1 MVSDITVLTPNPE
14 MNADIAMMYVPTEM
28 FEDNPVVLPYSFV
41 SNNRYIGGFVG
52 KLSETAINIPWL
64 FFDVGCGLQVSVIE
78 GVPDNQFF
86 ENVNEIQL
94 QNYQSLEIEGLLGE
108 ELMNFDES
116 PYVVNGYEASPS
128 PHGYSPMNLLDT
140 VSTYAYS
147 GNINTTNLYALD
159 YPIFSNYI
167 PDYNLVSTISSFTST
182 PHFAV
187 AFHVPC
193 PITSKVLYY
202 YAEKYADEGNYV
214 RDPEAIQEMIR
225 AAKLCARYAKEA
237 RDYYTSRLADYG
249 YNVVM
254 SFDAPHMYLDD
265 DNIFHWEAQPAKED
279 EVSIRI
285 YGSQIYLFN
294 GLGNEEWKNSV
305 PGSTIFD
312 KSPYYT
318 FNLIDYVNAV
328 SPSAELITNFTLE

>member
-86 ENVNEIQL
+86 EVVNEIQL

-116 PYVVNGYEASPS
+116 PYVALNGYGGSPQS
-128 PHGYSPMNLLDT
+128 LANN
-140 VSTYAYS
+140 VTYIP
-147 GNINTTNLYALD
+147 GINTTNLYALD
-159 YPIFSNYI
+159 YPIFYNYI
-167 PDYNLVSTISSFTST
+167 PDYNLVTTISSFSST
-182 PHFAV
+182 PHFAI

-193 PITSKVLYY
+193 PITDKVLYY

-285 YGSQIYLFN
+285 YESQIYLFN

-318 FNLIDYVNAV
+318 FNLIDYVNTV